1 MRKDV
6 DKVEIEVESP
16 PLPEPPA
23 ETGEICFYIVDN
35 NNNGLV
41 DEECE

>member
-16 PLPEPPA
+16 TLPEQ
-23 ETGEICFYIVDN
+23 TGEICFYIVDN